1 MKARQTYCRE
11 QGKRIRRK
19 THADVKANTYGHK
32 GQHVRTTLLT
42 RTDELKLYSARYE
55 QKKLMTWKQ

>member
-11 QGKRIRRK
+11 QGKRIRGK
-19 THADVKANTYGHK
+19 THADVKANTCGHE